1 MERNSRG
8 MLAATTA
15 LCLLTSTGAAWGQQS
30 TSSAPEADG
39 PDVIVVTAQK
49 RSENLQDVPI
59 SISVVGGERLQE
71 TGASQLTDF
80 AGYVP
85 GLQVDSSGTPGQSTI
100 SLRGIAPIG
109 PSATVGTYV
118 DDAPVGSSSLYAR
131 ASAFA
136 LDLLP
141 YDIERVEVLR
151 GPQGTLYGASSIGGL
166 LKYVTVTPSLTDFS
180 GKAGA
185 EVFGIRRAGGAG
197 YAGQAMVNVPLIT
210 DRLGLTASYAYRKTP
225 GYVDSAVTG
234 KRDQN
239 GYRQQGA
246 RIALLWQP
254 GEDFSVNLSALWQEI
269 ESEGNAAVVED
280 VVTGR
285 RIGDGFSN
293 NNYLDEPFT
302 KSLYYVA
309 ATLKYDFGFAALS
322 STTTYSRAKTS
333 QTQDSSRV
341 FGVLF
346 PLFGQPAPGLAPFN
360 ITLDLKKVTQEV
372 RLTSP
377 SGGRFEWLLGGF
389 FTNEDSGNKQVVRAY
404 DMAGTPIAGLD
415 PLAIAELPTRYREFA
430 AFANATYKFS
440 DRFDI
445 TAGLRWAR
453 NTQRYRQIS
462 VGAVVPTANNP
473 GRSAESV
480 LTYSVSPRFHL
491 TDDTM
496 LYARVASGYRP
507 GGPNATLPGVAP
519 TVDSDSLTNYEIG
532 LKTILFD
539 RTLTLDLAA
548 FYMDWKDLQMTVDFN
563 GVTGLANAGS
573 ARSQGFEAT
582 VSWRPVRGLQLG
594 VNGAFTDA
602 KLTSNTPPAVGGL
615 DGDRLPRIPKWS
627 GSLTADY
634 SFALGND
641 VDAKLGAGL
650 RHTGR
655 RVSSFEG
662 VPAVTN
668 PIFADAYTALDLNA
682 GITVGDRWTLRAYA
696 RNLTDSDAAITR
708 DIQTDGL
715 GRRSYIRM
723 TPLQPRTLGL
733 ALDLSF

>member
-1 MERNSRG
+1 MKRNSRG

-15 LCLLTSTGAAWGQQS
+15 FCLLTSAGTASGQQS
-30 TSSAPEADG
+30 TDAAELEAS
-39 PDVIVVTAQK
+39 DVIVVTAQK

-80 AGYVP
+80 GAYVP

-141 YDIERVEVLR
+141 YDIERIEVLR

-180 GKAGA
+180 GKAGG
-185 EVFGIRRAGGAG
+185 EVFGIRHAGEAG
-197 YAGQAMVNVPLIT
+197 YAGQAMVNVPLVT
-210 DRLGLTASYAYRKTP
+210 DRLGLTASYAYRKAP
-225 GYVDSAVTG
+225 GYVDSVVTG
-234 KRDQN
+234 KRGQN
-239 GYRQQGA
+239 DYRQQGA
-246 RIALLWQP
+246 RIALLWQASD
-254 GEDFSVNLSALWQEI
+254 DFSVALSGLWQEI
-269 ESEGNAAVVED
+269 ESEGNGSVVED
-280 VVTGR
+280 IVTGE

-302 KSLYYVA
+302 KSLYYFA
-309 ATLKYDFGFAALS
+309 GTLKNDFGFAALS
-322 STTTYSRAKTS
+322 STTTYSRVKTS
-333 QTQDSSRV
+333 QTSDASRV

-389 FTNEDSGNKQVVRAY
+389 FTNEVSGNKQIVRAY
-404 DMAGTPIAGLD
+404 DMGGAPIAGLD

-462 VGAVVPTANNP
+462 VGAVVPTADNP
-473 GRSAESV
+473 GSSAESV

-507 GGPNATLPGVAP
+507 GGPNATLPGVTP
-519 TVDSDSLTNYEIG
+519 TVASDSLTNYEIG

-563 GVTGLANAGS
+563 GVSGLANAGS

-582 VSWRPVRGLQLG
+582 IGWRPVRGLQLG
-594 VNGAFTDA
+594 INGAFTDA
-602 KLTSNTPPAVGGL
+602 KLTSDTPVAVGGL
-615 DGDRLPRIPKWS
+615 NGDRLPRIPKWS
-627 GSLTADY
+627 GSLTAEY
-634 SFALGND
+634 SFAVGGD
-641 VDAKLGAGL
+641 AQAKLGGGL
-650 RHTGR
+650 RHTGQ

-668 PIFADAYTALDLNA
+668 PVLADAYTALDLNA
-682 GITVGDRWTLRAYA
+682 GITFDERWSLRLYA
-696 RNLTDSDAAITR
+696 RNLTDTDAAITR
-708 DIQTDGL
+708 DVQTDGL
-715 GRRSYIRM
+715 GRRAFIRT
-723 TPLQPRTLGL
+723 TPLQPRTIGL

>member
-1 MERNSRG
+1 

-15 LCLLTSTGAAWGQQS
+15 LCLLTFAGAASGQQS
-30 TSSAPEADG
+30 TDAAELEAS
-39 PDVIVVTAQK
+39 DVIVVTAQK

-80 AGYVP
+80 GAYVP

-141 YDIERVEVLR
+141 YDIERIEVLR

-166 LKYVTVTPSLTDFS
+166 LKYVTVTPSVTDFS
-180 GKAGA
+180 GKAGG
-185 EVFGIRRAGGAG
+185 EVFGIRHAGEAG
-197 YAGQAMVNVPLIT
+197 YAGQAMVNVPLVT

-225 GYVDSAVTG
+225 GYVDSVVTG
-234 KRDQN
+234 KRGQN
-239 GYRQQGA
+239 DYRQQGA
-246 RIALLWQP
+246 RIALLWQAS
-254 GEDFSVNLSALWQEI
+254 DDLSIALSGLWQEI
-269 ESEGNAAVVED
+269 ESEGNGSVVED
-280 VVTGR
+280 IVTGE
-285 RIGDGFSN
+285 RIGNGFSN

-302 KSLYYVA
+302 KSLYYFA
-309 ATLKYDFGFAALS
+309 GTLKNDFGFAALS
-322 STTTYSRAKTS
+322 STTTYSRVKTS
-333 QTQDSSRV
+333 QTSDASRI

-346 PLFGQPAPGLAPFN
+346 PLFGQPAAGLAPFN

-389 FTNEDSGNKQVVRAY
+389 FTNEVSGNKQIVRAY
-404 DMAGTPIAGLD
+404 DMAGAPIAGLD

-473 GRSAESV
+473 GSSAESV

-507 GGPNATLPGVAP
+507 GGPNATLPGVTP
-519 TVDSDSLTNYEIG
+519 TVASDSLTNYEIG

-563 GVTGLANAGS
+563 GVSGLANAGS

-582 VSWRPVRGLQLG
+582 IGWRPVRGLQLG
-594 VNGAFTDA
+594 INGAFTDA
-602 KLTSNTPPAVGGL
+602 KLTSDTPVAVGGL
-615 DGDRLPRIPKWS
+615 NGDRLPRIPKWS
-627 GSLTADY
+627 GSLTAEY
-634 SFALGND
+634 SFAVGGD
-641 VDAKLGAGL
+641 AQAKLGGGL
-650 RHTGR
+650 RHTGQ

-668 PIFADAYTALDLNA
+668 PVFADAYTALDLNA
-682 GITVGDRWTLRAYA
+682 GITFDQRWSLRLYA
-696 RNLTDSDAAITR
+696 RNLTDTDAAITR
-708 DIQTDGL
+708 DVQTDGL
-715 GRRSYIRM
+715 GQRAFIRT
-723 TPLQPRTLGL
+723 TPLQPRTIGL

>member
-1 MERNSRG
+1 MKRNSCG

-15 LCLLTSTGAAWGQQS
+15 LCLLTSAGTAWGQQS
-30 TSSAPEADG
+30 TDAAELEAS
-39 PDVIVVTAQK
+39 DVIVVTAQK

-80 AGYVP
+80 GAYVP

-141 YDIERVEVLR
+141 YDIERIEVLR

-197 YAGQAMVNVPLIT
+197 YAGQAMVNVPLVT

-225 GYVDSAVTG
+225 GYVDSVVTG
-234 KRDQN
+234 KRGQN
-239 GYRQQGA
+239 DYRQQGA
-246 RIALLWQP
+246 RIALLWQASD
-254 GEDFSVNLSALWQEI
+254 DFSVALSGLWQEI
-269 ESEGNAAVVED
+269 ESEGNGSVVED
-280 VVTGR
+280 IVTGK
-285 RIGDGFSN
+285 RIGNGFSN

-302 KSLYYVA
+302 KSLYYFA
-309 ATLKYDFGFAALS
+309 GTLKNDFGFATLS
-322 STTTYSRAKTS
+322 STTTYSRVKTS
-333 QTQDSSRV
+333 QTSDVSRI

-389 FTNEDSGNKQVVRAY
+389 FTNEVSGNKQIVRAY
-404 DMAGTPIAGLD
+404 DMAGRPISGLD

-473 GRSAESV
+473 GSSAENV

-519 TVDSDSLTNYEIG
+519 TVASDSLTNYEIG

-563 GVTGLANAGS
+563 GVSGLANAGS

-582 VSWRPVRGLQLG
+582 IGWRPVRGLQLG
-594 VNGAFTDA
+594 INGAFTDA
-602 KLTSNTPPAVGGL
+602 KLTSDTPVAVGGL
-615 DGDRLPRIPKWS
+615 SGDRLPRIPKWS
-627 GSLTADY
+627 GSLTAEY
-634 SFALGND
+634 SFAIGGD
-641 VDAKLGAGL
+641 AQAKLGGGL
-650 RHTGR
+650 RHTGQ

-662 VPAVTN
+662 VPVVTN
-668 PIFADAYTALDLNA
+668 PVLADAYTALDFNA
-682 GITVGDRWTLRAYA
+682 GITFGERWSLRLYA
-696 RNLTDSDAAITR
+696 RNLTDTDAAITR
-708 DIQTDGL
+708 DVQTDGL
-715 GRRSYIRM
+715 GRRAFIRT
-723 TPLQPRTLGL
+723 TPLQPRTIGL

>member
-15 LCLLTSTGAAWGQQS
+15 LCLLTSAGTAWGQQS
-30 TSSAPEADG
+30 TDAAELEAS
-39 PDVIVVTAQK
+39 DVIVVTAQK

-59 SISVVGGERLQE
+59 SISVVGGERLRE

-80 AGYVP
+80 GAYVP

-141 YDIERVEVLR
+141 YDIERIEVLR

-197 YAGQAMVNVPLIT
+197 YAGQAMVNVPLVS

-225 GYVDSAVTG
+225 GYVDSVVTG
-234 KRDQN
+234 THGQN
-239 GYRQQGA
+239 DYRQQGA
-246 RIALLWQP
+246 RIALLWQASD
-254 GEDFSVNLSALWQEI
+254 DFSVALSGLWQEI
-269 ESEGNAAVVED
+269 ESEGNGSVVED
-280 VVTGR
+280 IVTGK
-285 RIGDGFSN
+285 RIGNGFSN

-302 KSLYYVA
+302 KSLYYFA
-309 ATLKYDFGFAALS
+309 GTLKNDLGFATLS
-322 STTTYSRAKTS
+322 STTTYSRVKTS
-333 QTQDSSRV
+333 QTQDASRI

-346 PLFGQPAPGLAPFN
+346 PLFGQPAAGLAPFN

-389 FTNEDSGNKQVVRAY
+389 FTNEVSGNKQIVRAY
-404 DMAGTPIAGLD
+404 DMAGRPIAGLD

-473 GRSAESV
+473 GSSAESV

-491 TDDTM
+491 SDDTM
-496 LYARVASGYRP
+496 LYVRVASGYRP

-519 TVDSDSLTNYEIG
+519 TVASDSLTNYETG
-532 LKTILFD
+532 LKTTLFN

-563 GVTGLANAGS
+563 GVSGLANAGS

-582 VSWRPVRGLQLG
+582 FSWRPVRGLKLG
-594 VNGAFTDA
+594 ANGAFTDA

-634 SFALGND
+634 SFALGRDMQAN
-641 VDAKLGAGL
+641 LGAGL

-662 VPAVTN
+662 VPTVTN
-668 PIFADAYTALDLNA
+668 PIFADAYTALDFNA
-682 GITVGDRWTLRAYA
+682 GITFNDRWSLRVYA
-696 RNLTDSDAAITR
+696 RNVADTDAAITR
-708 DIQTDGL
+708 DVQTDGL
-715 GRRSYIRM
+715 GRRSYIRT
-723 TPLQPRTLGL
+723 TPLQPRTIAL

>member
-1 MERNSRG
+1 MKRNSRG

-15 LCLLTSTGAAWGQQS
+15 LCLLTFAGTASGQQS
-30 TSSAPEADG
+30 TDAAELEAS
-39 PDVIVVTAQK
+39 DVIVVTAQK

-80 AGYVP
+80 GAYVP

-141 YDIERVEVLR
+141 YDIERIEVLR

-166 LKYVTVTPSLTDFS
+166 LKYVTVTPSVTDFS
-180 GKAGA
+180 GKAGG
-185 EVFGIRRAGGAG
+185 EVFGIRHTGEAG
-197 YAGQAMVNVPLIT
+197 YAGQAMVNVPLVT

-225 GYVDSAVTG
+225 GYVDSVVTG
-234 KRDQN
+234 KRGQN
-239 GYRQQGA
+239 DYRQQGA
-246 RIALLWQP
+246 RIALLWQASD
-254 GEDFSVNLSALWQEI
+254 DFSVALSGLWQEI
-269 ESEGNAAVVED
+269 ESEGNGSVVED
-280 VVTGR
+280 IVTGE
-285 RIGDGFSN
+285 RIGNGFSN

-302 KSLYYVA
+302 KSLYYFA
-309 ATLKYDFGFAALS
+309 GTLRNDFGFAALS
-322 STTTYSRAKTS
+322 STTTYSRVKTS
-333 QTQDSSRV
+333 QTSDASRV

-346 PLFGQPAPGLAPFN
+346 PLFGQPAAGLAPFN

-389 FTNEDSGNKQVVRAY
+389 FTNEVSGNKQIVRAY
-404 DMAGTPIAGLD
+404 DMAGRPIAGLD

-462 VGAVVPTANNP
+462 VGAVVPTADNP
-473 GRSAESV
+473 GSSAESV

-507 GGPNATLPGVAP
+507 GGPNATLPGVTP
-519 TVDSDSLTNYEIG
+519 TVASDSLTNYEIG

-563 GVTGLANAGS
+563 GVSGLANAGS

-582 VSWRPVRGLQLG
+582 IGWRPVRGLQLG
-594 VNGAFTDA
+594 INGAFTDA
-602 KLTSNTPPAVGGL
+602 KLTSDTPVAVGGL
-615 DGDRLPRIPKWS
+615 NGDRLPRIPKWS
-627 GSLTADY
+627 GSLTAEY
-634 SFALGND
+634 SFAVGGD
-641 VDAKLGAGL
+641 AQAKLGGGL
-650 RHTGR
+650 RHTGQ

-668 PIFADAYTALDLNA
+668 PVLADAYTALDLNA
-682 GITVGDRWTLRAYA
+682 GITFDERWSLRLYA
-696 RNLTDSDAAITR
+696 RNLTDTDAAITR
-708 DIQTDGL
+708 DVQTDGL
-715 GRRSYIRM
+715 GQRAFIRT
-723 TPLQPRTLGL
+723 TPLQPRTIGL